1 MSLSDQIQSDL
12 TTAMKAR
19 DTERVAT
26 LRMIVAAIKN
36 LRVAVG
42 HSGEVTDTETQSL
55 LTREAKKRNEAA
67 DAYANAG
74 REDLAGKERRELA
87 IVRTYLP
94 EQLGEDELAAIVDE
108 VVAETGASSPSDLG
122 RVMSSVMP
130 RVRGRADG
138 KQVSALVRH
147 RLGA

>member
-1 MSLSDQIQSDL
+1 MALSDQIQSDL

-26 LRMIVAAIKN
+26 LRMIVAAIRN
-36 LRVAVG
+36 LRVAEG
-42 HSGEVTDTETQSL
+42 HSGEVTDAETENL
-55 LTREAKKRNEAA
+55 LTREAKKRSEAA
-67 DAYANAG
+67 EAYANAG
-74 REDLAGKERRELA
+74 RDDLADKERRELA

-94 EQLGEDELAAIVDE
+94 EALDEDELAAIVDE
-108 VVAETGASSPSDLG
+108 AVAETGASSLGDLG

-138 KQVSALVRH
+138 RQVNALVRR
-147 RLGA
+147 RLGV